1 MRRGEYIAAFRR
13 YTANQKCS
21 ALLENQRFR
30 IKRPKLVRAKE
41 TKFST
46 LFSKIKANKKGK
58 SQCAHWSA
66 KR

>member
-1 MRRGEYIAAFRR
+1 MWRGKYIAAFRK

-21 ALLENQRFR
+21 ALLENQSFR
-30 IKRPKLVRAKE
+30 IKRPKLARAKE
-41 TKFST
+41 LNFQRYFPKSRRTKR
-46 LFSKIKANKKGK
+46 G